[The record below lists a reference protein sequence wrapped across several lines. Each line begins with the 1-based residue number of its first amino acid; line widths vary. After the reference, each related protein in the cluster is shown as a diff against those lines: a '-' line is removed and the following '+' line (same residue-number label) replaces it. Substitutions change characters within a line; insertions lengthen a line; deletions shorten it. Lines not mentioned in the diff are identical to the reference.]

1 MDRYGKLEN
10 GVLINAPKGV
20 ELEGGAW
27 QIPPSAE
34 WLTANGY
41 KVVKE
46 TPMPEPKP
54 HYAYSF
60 TWEETEKHFIVQ
72 IWHEEYIEPEYTE
85 EDRLTALEEAFE
97 ELAGIV
103 LGGEL

>member
-1 MDRYGKLEN
+1 MERYGKLEN
-10 GVLINAPKGV
+10 GVLVNAPKGV

-41 KVVKE
+41 KAIKE

-60 TWEETEKHFIVQ
+60 TWVEKDGEIVQ
-72 IWHEEYIEPEYTE
+72 EWTEEYIEPEYTE
-85 EDRLTALEEAFE
+85 EDRLAALEEAFE